1 MGVAIWETM
10 LVWAVLALV
19 LVLVLV
25 PLLKPLARRIGLVDR
40 PDARK
45 RHQGTIPLVGGVAVF
60 SGYMLALVAMGH
72 KELWQVAE
80 FWVWLGLL
88 VLSLWDD
95 IRHIKVGI
103 RVLLQVLLIILL
115 TASSGVQLEHLGHLV
130 GDQPVLLGAFALP
143 VTILGL
149 IGVKNGINL
158 IDGLDGLAGTQVL
171 AALFWF
177 MLLGYDSH
185 VYLML
190 MLCAPLVGAVL
201 GFLVY
206 NLRLPGRP
214 ARVFLGDHGS
224 VFLGFTLGWFAVL
237 GSQWSIP
244 AFTPIEAVWVL
255 GLPVLDTIRV
265 MVARMARGG
274 SPFAPGRDHFHYLL
288 LDCGLSSNGVV
299 LVLLVASL
307 AMGGVAWAGRVL
319 GLSEMLLFAGFLAL
333 SLVFFV
339 GAQYLDHRL
348 HPKGRIR
355 G

>member
-1 MGVAIWETM
+1 MTAASWVVTLVGAGVALGI
-10 LVWAVLALV
+10 
-19 LVLVLV
+19 VLVLV
-25 PLLKPLARRIGLVDR
+25 PLLRPLALRVGLVDT
-40 PDARK
+40 PDERK
-45 RHQGTIPLVGGVAVF
+45 RHDGAIPLVGGMAVF
-60 SGYMLALVAMGH
+60 GGYMLALLIMGQ
-72 KELWQVAE
+72 KELWRVAE

-115 TASSGVQLEHLGHLV
+115 TAYSGMQLEQLGHLL
-130 GDQPVLLGAFALP
+130 GDRPLLLGNLALP

-149 IGVKNGINL
+149 IGIKNGINL

-171 AALFWF
+171 VVLFWF
-177 MLLGYDSH
+177 MVLAFDSH
-185 VYLML
+185 VTLLL
-190 MLCAPLVGAVL
+190 MLCAPLAGAVL

-214 ARVFLGDHGS
+214 ARIFLGDHGS
-224 VFLGFTLGWFAVL
+224 VFLGFTLGWFAVI
-237 GSQWSIP
+237 GSQWQVP

-265 MVARMARGG
+265 MAARMARGL
-274 SPFAPGRDHFHYLL
+274 SPFSPGRDHLHHLL
-288 LDCGLSSNGVV
+288 LDCGLTSNGVV
-299 LVLLVASL
+299 IVLLLASL
-307 AMGGVAWAGRVL
+307 AMGGVAWAGRLL

-339 GAQYLDHRL
+339 GAQYLDRRL
-348 HPKGRIR
+348 HPKARIR